1 MSMTFTIAEDSRPGW
16 RHVGHANPVTAYRAY
31 LRDGQGGTVGDMGFT
46 VDDFKTYIAG
56 MRKPDWKKIFA
67 TVIDDHHEIFVRL
80 ADDDFVSHR
89 NKSSGE
95 SLLFKPMIFS
105 VNGNSFDSVL

>member
-1 MSMTFTIAEDSRPGW
+1 M
-16 RHVGHANPVTAYRAY
+16 
-31 LRDGQGGTVGDMGFT
+31 VGDNG
-46 VDDFKTYIAG
+46 VYLEDFKFYIAG

-80 ADDDFVSHR
+80 EDDDFVSHR